1 MGLFDL
7 FSGSK
12 AKEPYYQA
20 AAGRA
25 AGLTQATGTLNQG
38 YGDAQ
43 QYLDKI
49 PGYLDNAQG
58 ILGGAMQY
66 PENAKGYYD
75 SAKGYLESA
84 KEPLNTA
91 SARFDPLAKTS
102 GQGFDAY
109 AQLYGI
115 GGGDPTAA
123 VRAQPGYQ
131 FSQNEGAEQIKR
143 NAASM
148 GMLSSGN
155 AMQSVFDRGANI
167 ADTKWQQYAEG
178 LKPFLSLAPQIA
190 GQQGGYD
197 VARSGLEAG
206 KAGLEAQKAP
216 LEAGKAGIAGQQAGY
231 EAQKGGY
238 ATQSA
243 GLETGLA
250 DRLAQYQ
257 TGTANANSQGIIDAQ
272 NASNAASKN
281 AFDAIMGGAKLAV
294 GAATGMP
301 TGGGGG
307 GFNLSSLFGGGSS
320 AGLGGNPN
328 QSLAGYDPRG
338 NYYNYG

>member
-1 MGLFDL
+1 MGLFSDL

-20 AAGRA
+20 AAGRQ

-38 YGDAQ
+38 YGEAQ

-49 PGYLDNAQG
+49 PGYLDT
-58 ILGGAMQY
+58 
-66 PENAKGYYD
+66 AKGH
-75 SAKGYLESA
+75 LESA

-91 SARFDPLAKTS
+91 SARFDPLASTAN
-102 GQGFDAY
+102 QGFQGY
-109 AQLYGI
+109 AQLLGI

-123 VRAQPGYQ
+123 VRAMPGYQ
-131 FSQNEGAEQIKR
+131 FSQDEGREQVMR
-143 NAASM
+143 GSLGTGAT
-148 GMLSSGN
+148 GLQSGN
-155 AMQSVFDRGANI
+155 TLQSIFDRGANI
-167 ADTKWQQYAEG
+167 ADTKWKSYADA
-178 LKPFLSLAPQIA
+178 LQPFLSLAPQIA
-190 GQQGGYD
+190 GAQGAYN
-197 VARSGLEAG
+197 VAQS
-206 KAGLEAQKAP
+206 GLEAQK
-216 LEAGKAGIAGQQAGY
+216 GGY
-231 EAQKGGY
+231 EAQKGQY
-238 ATQSA
+238 ATGSA
-243 GLETGLA
+243 GIETDLA
-250 DRLAQYQ
+250 KTLAQYQ
-257 TGTANANSQGIIDAQ
+257 TGTANANSQSIIDAQ
-272 NASNAASKN
+272 NAASNASKN